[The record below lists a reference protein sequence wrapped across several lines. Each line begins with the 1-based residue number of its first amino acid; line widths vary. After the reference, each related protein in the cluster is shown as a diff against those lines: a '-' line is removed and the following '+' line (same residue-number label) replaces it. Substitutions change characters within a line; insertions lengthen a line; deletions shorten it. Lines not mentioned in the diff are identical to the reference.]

1 MPKVTEYLDS
11 AGRSPFG
18 RWFDG
23 LEAQAAAKVSAV
35 LYRLEQGNQAEIK
48 ALGAGV
54 YERRIHWGPG
64 LRIYFGR
71 EGARMILLLG
81 GGTKSGQ
88 RRDIAAARKTWKDYQ
103 QRKET

>member
-1 MPKVTEYLDS
+1 MPKVTEYMDR

-35 LYRLEQGNQAEIK
+35 LYRLEQGNQAEVK
-48 ALGAGV
+48 ALGGGV

-64 LRIYFGR
+64 LRIYFGH
-71 EGARMILLLG
+71 EGAHLILLLG

-88 RRDIAAARKTWKDYQ
+88 RRDIEAARKVWKDYQ
-103 QRKET
+103 QRQET

>member
-1 MPKVTEYLDS
+1 MPKVTEYLGS

-48 ALGAGV
+48 ALGGGV

-71 EGARMILLLG
+71 EGAHLILLLG
-81 GGTKSGQ
+81 GGTKSRQG
-88 RRDIAAARKTWKDYQ
+88 RNIEAARKVWKDCQ

>member
-1 MPKVTEYLDS
+1 MPKLTEYLDTG
-11 AGRSPFG
+11 GRSPFG

-23 LEAQAAAKVSAV
+23 LDAQAAAKVSAV
-35 LYRLEQGNQAEIK
+35 LYRLEQGNQSEIK
-48 ALGAGV
+48 ALGGGI

-71 EGARMILLLG
+71 EGPHLILLLG

-88 RRDIAAARKTWKDYQ
+88 RRDIETARKAWKDYQ
-103 QRKET
+103 QRNEA